1 MKTTRRH
8 SPGEVAFALVEV
20 LVAEA
25 IFLILLLI
33 VMQLVFGALQ
43 TTTAQKKRMDE
54 LGDARQS
61 LDRLSLDWSARVR
74 RTDILASFGHLTQS
88 STNAANAQISFLS
101 QVQGYPDASGH
112 PPARHL
118 SWVSYGINNVVQ
130 VTQGSQTTTG
140 PALERGILGYNFS
153 ASDPTG
159 TVNPLLSLPGTAPTS
174 TVTFDPL
181 ANTVFRFDY
190 CFLRAVPGGLS
201 SLSPF
206 TINNPTSSTGT
217 DTNVNLSSSNLIG
230 IVVAVASLDQQ
241 SRQVVSQAQ
250 LVTMGNGLTITDG
263 QTPQASWVSTINNG
277 TFATY
282 AKSNGNVPASV
293 ANAVHVY
300 QRIIYVND

>member
-1 MKTTRRH
+1 MKTTRRQ
-8 SPGEVAFALVEV
+8 SPGEVAFTLVEV

-25 IFLILLLI
+25 IFLILLLV
-33 VMQLVFGALQ
+33 VMQLIFGALQ

-61 LDRLSLDWSARVR
+61 LDRLSLDWSSRVR
-74 RTDILASFGHLTQS
+74 RSDILASFGHLTAS

-101 QVQGYPDASGH
+101 QVQAYANSSGA
-112 PPARHL
+112 PARHV
-118 SWVSYGINNVVQ
+118 SWVTYCINNIAQ
-130 VTQGSQTTTG
+130 TTQGSQSTTG
-140 PALERGILGYNFS
+140 PALARGILGYNFS
-153 ASDPTG
+153 GSDPTG
-159 TVNPLLSLPGTAPTS
+159 TLNPMLSFPGTAPTA

-181 ANTVFRFDY
+181 ANTVFRFDFCY
-190 CFLRAVPGGLS
+190 LRAVTGGSS

-217 DTNVNLSSSNLIG
+217 DTPVNLSSSNLVG

-241 SRQVVSQAQ
+241 SRQLVSQAQ
-250 LVTMGNGLTITDG
+250 LVAMGNALTITDG
-263 QTPQASWVSTINNG
+263 QTPQTTWVNAINNG
-277 TFATY
+277 TFSTTV
-282 AKSNGNVPASV
+282 KSGSNVPINV